1 MVRLVFMASQS
12 KTSGIGRVLI
22 AVYAVFAV
30 SSTARASYQLI
41 REFEQAPVAYIL
53 SAVAALV
60 YILATIS
67 LAKKGATWNRIAWVA
82 VSFELVGVVTVGILS
97 LIQPELFG
105 HPSVWSKFGAGYGY
119 VPLVLPIL
127 GLLWLRK
134 TTSVSETTNRAV

>member
-1 MVRLVFMASQS
+1 MASQS

-30 SSTARASYQLI
+30 SSTARASYQLL
-41 REFEQAPVAYIL
+41 REFDQAPVAYIL

-67 LAKKGATWNRIAWVA
+67 LARKGENWTRLAWVA
-82 VSFELVGVVTVGILS
+82 VSFELLGVITVGILS
-97 LIQPELFG
+97 LTQPELFG

-134 TTSVSETTNRAV
+134 TQLKVR

>member
-1 MVRLVFMASQS
+1 MVNTPRAL
-12 KTSGIGRVLI
+12 GIGRVLI

-30 SSTARASYQLI
+30 SSTARATYQLI

-67 LAKKGATWNRIAWVA
+67 LAKKGATWNRIAWLA

-119 VPLVLPIL
+119 IPLILPIL

-134 TTSVSETTNRAV
+134 TDSADSNKNRAA